1 MDTRSELTRMAL
13 EPRESI
19 VLDHAAGMEVIARR
33 GCLWLTQYGD
43 SRDIVLEPGR
53 SFVLTLPS
61 CLVMSASGGADFL
74 LRPAPPARGG
84 GRRGGWLRRL
94 AGLFDP
100 RWGSAAQRAL
110 EGRIRIH
117 HAG

>member
-1 MDTRSELTRMAL
+1 MDTPSELTRLAL

-19 VLDHAAGMEVIARR
+19 VLDHAAGMEVIARQ

-110 EGRIRIH
+110 DGRIRIH
-117 HAG
+117 HAA